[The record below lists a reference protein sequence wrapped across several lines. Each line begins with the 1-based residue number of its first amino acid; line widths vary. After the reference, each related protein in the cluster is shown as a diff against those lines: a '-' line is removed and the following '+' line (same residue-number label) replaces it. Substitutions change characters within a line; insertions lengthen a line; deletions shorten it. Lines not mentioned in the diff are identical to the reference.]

1 MIILRSRL
9 FSKGRKKRKRLD
21 SQEIAKTVNAEI
33 LNHTTRSDK
42 TGDAIVEDDLSKRD
56 NDIIYHPD
64 RKLKDEEKLT
74 SSDKKKIRKAVKK
87 GQMYIEF
94 E

>member
-1 MIILRSRL
+1 M
-9 FSKGRKKRKRLD
+9 
-21 SQEIAKTVNAEI
+21 AKTVNAEI

-42 TGDAIVEDDLSKRD
+42 IGDVIVEDDLSKRD
-56 NDIIYHPD
+56 NDRIYHPD
-64 RKLKDEEKLT
+64 RKLT
-74 SSDKKKIRKAVKK
+74 ASDKKKIRKAVRK

>member
-1 MIILRSRL
+1 MIILRNRL

-21 SQEIAKTVNAEI
+21 SEEMAKTINAEI
-33 LNHTTRSDK
+33 LNHTTGSDK

-56 NDIIYHPD
+56 NDGIYHPD

-74 SSDKKKIRKAVKK
+74 TSDKKKIRKEVKK
-87 GQMYIEF
+87 VRHI
-94 E
+94 

>member
-1 MIILRSRL
+1 M

-21 SQEIAKTVNAEI
+21 SQEMAKTVNAEI
-33 LNHTTRSDK
+33 LNHTTGSDK
-42 TGDAIVEDDLSKRD
+42 TGDATVEDDLSKRD
-56 NDIIYHPD
+56 NDRIYHPD
-64 RKLKDEEKLT
+64 RKLKEEEEKLT
-74 SSDKKKIRKAVKK
+74 ASDKKEIRKAVKK